1 MTDEKFSTNRVEHC
15 HFVYLNDF
23 LFTWIQYQHLNIVV
37 SII

>member
-1 MTDEKFSTNRVEHC
+1 MKNSRPIEIEHC